1 MVFDFLHFPCQNF
14 VLSEQLSNIINVNLA
29 AKTVSSF
36 HFKSTVSSMKQTLPE
51 PQNNTVFFQQR
62 RFSPPEDEVRRVAV
76 LPEPPEVLRPAPSH
90 GLNHVAGDAHGGRQG
105 EPVRVATELE
115 TGMEK
120 RQYCKNLKIFF
131 FAGDRLHF
139 LVVENHN
146 IWSLSFAFNFLF
158 RLI

>member
-1 MVFDFLHFPCQNF
+1 MKDSSIMKSLGPWVIALGQKNNYGFRFLALSVSDFCSFGTTLKHHQC
-14 VLSEQLSNIINVNLA
+14 NLA

-115 TGMEK
+115 TGVEK
-120 RQYCKNLKIFF
+120 
-131 FAGDRLHF
+131 
-139 LVVENHN
+139 
-146 IWSLSFAFNFLF
+146 
-158 RLI
+158 